1 MARTGSDG
9 KEKKKEESRT
19 RWGKK
24 KKQERPHFHAEHLAL
39 WNMAGTKTPSDEKS
53 RRVLLL
59 LCYAPMS
66 FALDRA
72 SRQNKELPASIT
84 WWMHTSK
91 AFEFEFLIFPF

>member
-1 MARTGSDG
+1 
-9 KEKKKEESRT
+9 
-19 RWGKK
+19 
-24 KKQERPHFHAEHLAL
+24 
-39 WNMAGTKTPSDEKS
+39 MAGTKTPSDEKS

-84 WWMHTSK
+84 
-91 AFEFEFLIFPF
+91 